1 MRGGMTQ
8 RLLAFSALAAVSIG
22 GVLHLVGHG
31 AAGDVLWAVC
41 LAVMTVPLGWSV
53 LRSLLHRDV
62 GVDAIALVSIAGALA
77 LGQYAAGAVIA
88 LMLAGGNALEEF
100 AGKRARQELT
110 KLVQRAPRVAH
121 RKNGQTVEDVSV
133 EHLAIGDC
141 LVVRSGEV
149 IPADGVVAGGEA
161 VVDESA
167 LTGEALPVTL
177 RSGEAVRSGTAN
189 VGDPFEMRVVRS
201 AAESAYGAI
210 VRLVQEAQTQRAPFV
225 RLADRYAILFLPVT
239 ALVAGLA
246 WALSG
251 DPVRALAV
259 FVVATPCP
267 LILAAPIALVAGV
280 SRAARAGI
288 VVKGAG
294 VIEKLGRVRT
304 VLLDK
309 TGTLTIGTAEIDE
322 VFTFNGIGTDE
333 LLRLAASLDQLS
345 GHALAQSLVRG
356 AEQRGQVLAFPEQVE
371 ERPGRGIEGV
381 VAGHKVA
388 VGSRAWLQERGY
400 DGETDA
406 RLDGNERASGMSRVL
421 VGVDGLV
428 SGAIILADRPRPDAG
443 QLAPRLQ
450 RAGVRHLAM
459 VTGDRTAVAE
469 RVAATLRIERVYAE
483 QSPEEKLELVQALR
497 ASSELAPV
505 LMVGDGIN
513 DAPALALADV
523 GIAMGVAG
531 ATIASETADA
541 VIVVDRIDRI
551 AAAVEIGRR
560 SLHIAVQSVAAGLGL
575 SLVAMAFAAFRFL
588 APVGGALLQEGIDV
602 AVILN
607 ALRALRAGPVS

>member
-1 MRGGMTQ
+1 
-8 RLLAFSALAAVSIG
+8 
-22 GVLHLVGHG
+22 
-31 AAGDVLWAVC
+31 
-41 LAVMTVPLGWSV
+41 
-53 LRSLLHRDV
+53 
-62 GVDAIALVSIAGALA
+62 
-77 LGQYAAGAVIA
+77 
-88 LMLAGGNALEEF
+88 
-100 AGKRARQELT
+100 
-110 KLVQRAPRVAH
+110 
-121 RKNGQTVEDVSV
+121 
-133 EHLAIGDC
+133 
-141 LVVRSGEV
+141 
-149 IPADGVVAGGEA
+149 
-161 VVDESA
+161 
-167 LTGEALPVTL
+167 
-177 RSGEAVRSGTAN
+177 
-189 VGDPFEMRVVRS
+189 
-201 AAESAYGAI
+201 
-210 VRLVQEAQTQRAPFV
+210 
-225 RLADRYAILFLPVT
+225 
-239 ALVAGLA
+239 
-246 WALSG
+246 
-251 DPVRALAV
+251 
-259 FVVATPCP
+259 
-267 LILAAPIALVAGV
+267 
-280 SRAARAGI
+280 
-288 VVKGAG
+288 
-294 VIEKLGRVRT
+294 
-304 VLLDK
+304 
-309 TGTLTIGTAEIDE
+309 
-322 VFTFNGIGTDE
+322 
-333 LLRLAASLDQLS
+333 QLS

-459 VTGDRTAVAE
+459 GTGDRTAVAE

-551 AAAVEIGRR
+551 AAA
-560 SLHIAVQSVAAGLGL
+560 
-575 SLVAMAFAAFRFL
+575 
-588 APVGGALLQEGIDV
+588 
-602 AVILN
+602 
-607 ALRALRAGPVS
+607 